1 MRMISSLRASWHTVA
16 AVVLGMGLSTGASA
30 APIVVDYD
38 AAAQGAF
45 LVAPYVEDGVTMSVV
60 TGHYDIFA
68 AGGGGNLANIDAAN
82 FGPSKVSFSLGGSPF
97 TLASILFPTGGQTG
111 VLTASDGS
119 VVAIAAT
126 GGTQNFNLAGITS
139 FTLAHT
145 SPFLSFD
152 DVTLDTAAAPEPASL
167 LLLGAGLAAVRLSR
181 LRRRRD

>member
-1 MRMISSLRASWHTVA
+1 MRMIGSLRASWHTVA
-16 AVVLGMGLSTGASA
+16 AVVLGLSLSAGASA

-38 AAAQGAF
+38 AAVQDVI
-45 LVAPYVEDGVTMSVV
+45 LVAPYLEDGVTMSVV

-68 AGGGGNLANIDAAN
+68 AGGGGNFANIDAAVL
-82 FGPSKVSFSLGGSPF
+82 GPSEVSFSLGGSPF
-97 TLASILFPTGGQTG
+97 TLVSILFPTGGQSG

-119 VVAIAAT
+119 VVAIPAT

-152 DVTLDTAAAPEPASL
+152 DVTLETAAAPEPASL
-167 LLLGAGLAAVRLSR
+167 LLLGAGLAAIRRSR
-181 LRRRRD
+181 ARRRRD

>member
-1 MRMISSLRASWHTVA
+1 MIGSLRASWHTVA
-16 AVVLGMGLSTGASA
+16 AVVVGMSLSTGASA
-30 APIVVDYD
+30 APIVIDYD
-38 AAAQGAF
+38 AAAQGVF

-82 FGPSKVSFSLGGSPF
+82 FGPSQVSFSMGGSPF
-97 TLASILFPTGGQTG
+97 TLVSILFPTGGQAG

-119 VVAIAAT
+119 VVAIPAT
-126 GGTQNFNLAGITS
+126 GVVQNFNLAGITS

-145 SPFLSFD
+145 TAVLSFD

-167 LLLGAGLAAVRLSR
+167 LLLGAGLAAFRLSR
-181 LRRRRD
+181 SGQRRG